1 MVKDQPIRP
10 LHNGILRFLFSEPPS
25 DDSSPAIFLDRDGVI
40 NKRVLDGY
48 VTEWSQF
55 EFVDGIK
62 GTLAELTALRLPIV
76 VVSNQAGIG
85 KGLFSVETLA
95 EITGRFVSELQAEGA
110 RVDAVYYCPHVSE
123 ARCSCR
129 KPSPNLLWQA
139 SRDWRINLP
148 QSVLVGD
155 SESDLQA
162 ARVTHCRAILLADRN
177 GHSLPDDA
185 VVEPPPITVQSAGEI
200 AAGVRRLLQENES

>member
-1 MVKDQPIRP
+1 MIKDQPIRP
-10 LHNGILRFLFSEPPS
+10 LHNGILRFLFSEPS
-25 DDSSPAIFLDRDGVI
+25 SGDSSPAIFLDRDGVI
-40 NKRVLDGY
+40 NKQIFGGY

-62 GTLAELTALRLPIV
+62 RTLAELTALRVPIIV
-76 VVSNQAGIG
+76 ISNQAGIG
-85 KGLFSVETLA
+85 KGLLSVETLA
-95 EITGRFVSELQAEGA
+95 EITRRFVSELQAEGA
-110 RVDAVYYCPHVSE
+110 RVDAVYYCPHVPE

-129 KPSPNLLWQA
+129 KPRPNLLWQA

-162 ARVTHCRAILLADRN
+162 ARVAHCRAILLAERN
-177 GHSLPDDA
+177 GHSLSDDLA
-185 VVEPPPITVQSAGEI
+185 AEPPITVHGAGEI
-200 AAGVRRLLQENES
+200 AAGVCQLLQENES

>member
-1 MVKDQPIRP
+1 MIKDQPIRP
-10 LHNGILRFLFSEPPS
+10 LHNGILRFLFSEPS
-25 DDSSPAIFLDRDGVI
+25 SGDSSPAIFLDRDGVI
-40 NKRVLDGY
+40 NKQIFGGY

-62 GTLAELTALRLPIV
+62 RTLAELTALRVPIIV
-76 VVSNQAGIG
+76 ISNQAGIG
-85 KGLFSVETLA
+85 KGLLSVETLA
-95 EITGRFVSELQAEGA
+95 EITRRFVSELQAEGA
-110 RVDAVYYCPHVSE
+110 RVDAVYYCPHVPE

-129 KPSPNLLWQA
+129 KPRPNLLWQA

-162 ARVTHCRAILLADRN
+162 ARLAQCRAIA
-177 GHSLPDDA
+177 
-185 VVEPPPITVQSAGEI
+185 EPPITVHSAGEI
-200 AAGVRRLLQENES
+200 AAGVRQLLQENES